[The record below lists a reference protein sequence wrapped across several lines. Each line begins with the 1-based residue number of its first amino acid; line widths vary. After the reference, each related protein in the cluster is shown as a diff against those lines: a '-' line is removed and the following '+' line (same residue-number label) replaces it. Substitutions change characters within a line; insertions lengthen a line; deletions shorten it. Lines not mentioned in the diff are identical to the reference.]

1 MKAKMLMAALWATSA
16 LAAAPAALAQALP
29 PPAQEA
35 SFDKLV
41 INMLPAK
48 GGAKLTVTSPAFK
61 DGGDIPFE
69 NTLYRGN
76 HFPGLA
82 WSQGPKATQSYAVI
96 MQDGDG
102 SHGGDAVLHWTMYN
116 ISDRTT
122 ALAPN
127 LASPPPAGAAYGP
140 NVLGP
145 HHIYEGPRTPPG
157 PRHRYHFQVFAL
169 DAPISVDP
177 NINYAELKAAMK
189 DHVLASGQIIGM
201 GLADPTAPPRP
212 PHPAG

>member
-1 MKAKMLMAALWATSA
+1 MRTHLLLAAVTAA
-16 LAAAPAALAQALP
+16 GGLAAASSALAQALP
-29 PPAQEA
+29 PPAKEVSA
-35 SFDKLV
+35 DKLV

-48 GGAKLTVTSPAFK
+48 GGAKLKVTTPAFK

-82 WSQGPKATQSYAVI
+82 WSKGPKATQAYAII

-102 SHGGDAVLHWTMYN
+102 NHGGDAVLHWTMYN
-116 ISDRTT
+116 VSARTT
-122 ALAPN
+122 SLEPN
-127 LASPPPAGAAYGP
+127 LADPPPPGSAYGP

-145 HHIYEGPRTPPG
+145 HHIYEGPRTPAG
-157 PRHRYHFQVFAL
+157 PRHRYHLQVFAL

-177 NINYAELKAAMK
+177 NISYDGLKAAMK
-189 DHVLASGQIIGM
+189 GHVIASGQVIGM

-212 PHPAG
+212 K